1 MKLVDAKKF
10 VLKDSLEKLV
20 ALQNSTKEL
29 AMKALSMMK
38 ETRNAGSLTKDFW
51 LLLKQQL
58 FSCCSNV

>member
-1 MKLVDAKKF
+1 MKLVGANNF
-10 VLKDSLEKLV
+10 VLKYILEKLV
-20 ALQNSTKEL
+20 ALQKRIKEL

-38 ETRNAGSLTKDFW
+38 ETRNVGSLTKDFW